1 MGTKKD
7 TNIKFRIDAET
18 KAQFLNLCEAKG
30 SSMSDELLNYINGEL
45 ETEKIIKSNNKIV
58 KLLRRK

>member
-7 TNIKFRIDAET
+7 TNIKFRIDVET
-18 KAQFLNLCEAKG
+18 KAKFLELCEAKG
-30 SSMSDELLNYINGEL
+30 STMSDELLKYINGEL